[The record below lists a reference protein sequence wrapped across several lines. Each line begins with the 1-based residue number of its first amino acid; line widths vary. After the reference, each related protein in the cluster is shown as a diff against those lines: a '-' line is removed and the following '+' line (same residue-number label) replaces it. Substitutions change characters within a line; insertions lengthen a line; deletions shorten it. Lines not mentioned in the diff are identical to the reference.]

1 MNDLTENDRKKNV
14 SSNQS
19 VVGCQSDQSMSF
31 EAYSSPIGVR
41 RQFTGRDDNSV
52 KKYTFSPIFSQLF
65 KITVK
70 CEISPEKWKFFYP
83 TKLASHF

>member
-1 MNDLTENDRKKNV
+1 MNDLTENAEKNV

-41 RQFTGRDDNSV
+41 RQFTGRVDNSV
-52 KKYTFSPIFSQLF
+52 KKYTFKKNELYLNNLQELCGETD
-65 KITVK
+65 KTL
-70 CEISPEKWKFFYP
+70 PEV
-83 TKLASHF
+83 AAN